1 MSLFSKELPG
11 LGIFSL
17 VCFILF
23 LLLLIYL
30 FLVWLSIGRTIF
42 SLILVTLF
50 NKIKEKEGGGGVAS
64 TEVGTLLRGSLCR
77 AAPPGAGLGC
87 CQARLGAELW

>member
-17 VCFILF
+17 VYFISTVT
-23 LLLLIYL
+23 YL

-50 NKIKEKEGGGGVAS
+50 NKIKEKEGGGA
-64 TEVGTLLRGSLCR
+64 
-77 AAPPGAGLGC
+77 
-87 CQARLGAELW
+87 

>member
-17 VCFILF
+17 VCFISTVT
-23 LLLLIYL
+23 YL

-50 NKIKEKEGGGGVAS
+50 NKIKEKEGGGA
-64 TEVGTLLRGSLCR
+64 
-77 AAPPGAGLGC
+77 
-87 CQARLGAELW
+87 